1 MDFVVKWMEDR
12 EGILKSG
19 KYSVEVEKSFKMYLK
34 IWNAK
39 ERMDLMNETKIDIR
53 GGNVVSKRRLR
64 IIWKVTSEE
73 KEEMINSTGKM
84 EKNHKKQKDSE
95 KNNRQIK
102 KGLEF

>member
-1 MDFVVKWMEDR
+1 MEDR

-19 KYSVEVEKSFKMYLK
+19 KYSVEVEKSLKMYLK

-64 IIWKVTSEE
+64 IVWKVTSEE

-84 EKNHKKQKDSE
+84 EKNHIKQKDSE